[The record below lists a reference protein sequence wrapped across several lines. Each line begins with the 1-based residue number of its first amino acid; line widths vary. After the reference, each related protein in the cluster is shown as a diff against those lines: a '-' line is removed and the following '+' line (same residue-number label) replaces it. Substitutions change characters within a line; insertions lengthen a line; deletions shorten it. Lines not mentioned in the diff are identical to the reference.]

1 MAMSGMAKLGISA
14 GLGSGT
20 TLATD
25 AGLRYWAERAPK
37 DAVPTATDDKQ
48 NWYYKRSSLIGGVAS
63 LVTAGVLWKVWG
75 AEEGVV
81 AAVAG
86 IGTAIAV
93 PAHEYVDEAR
103 VTAETATKGLGRL
116 TQIRQAARTAQAGA

>member
-37 DAVPTATDDKQ
+37 DADQTDLEKQ
-48 NWYYKRSSLIGGVAS
+48 NWYYRRSSLIGGVAS